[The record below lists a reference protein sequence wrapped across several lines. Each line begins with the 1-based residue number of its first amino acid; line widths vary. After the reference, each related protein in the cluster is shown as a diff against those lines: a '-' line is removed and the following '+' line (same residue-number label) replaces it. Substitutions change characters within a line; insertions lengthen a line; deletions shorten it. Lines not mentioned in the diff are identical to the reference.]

1 MRFSMDITV
10 CIKQVPETSKIKI
23 NPETNTLIREGVES
37 IINPFDLYA
46 LEEGVRLKEAH
57 GGTVRVLTMGPPQAE
72 AALRETISL
81 GADEAYLVSD
91 LAFAGAD
98 TWVTAYTL
106 TAAVKKM
113 GQTDLILCG
122 KQAIDGDTAQVGPS
136 LAEQLGIP
144 YVAFVRKIRSVG
156 SDELTVERMFE
167 EGYEVVRM
175 PLPGLITVVK
185 DINEPRLPSL
195 KGKMRAKSAEIVTFK
210 RSDLEVQDLYIGLD
224 GSPTRVVKMFSPDLR
239 RSGVKWQNDPEEM
252 AGKLVEGLKGQG
264 II

>member
-1 MRFSMDITV
+1 MDITV
-10 CIKQVPETSKIKI
+10 CIKQVPETSKVKI
-23 NPETNTLIREGVES
+23 NPETNTLIREGVQS

-46 LEEGVRLKEAH
+46 LEEGVRLKETH

-72 AALRETISL
+72 SALRESLSL

-91 LAFAGAD
+91 RAFAGAD

-106 TAAVKKM
+106 TAAVRKM

-136 LAEQLGIP
+136 LADQLGIP
-144 YVAFVRKIRSVG
+144 FVAFVRKIRSVG
-156 SDELTVERMFE
+156 SDEITVERMFE

-175 PLPGLITVVK
+175 PLPGLLTVVK

-195 KGKMRAKSAEIVTFK
+195 KGKMKAKKAEIVTFG
-210 RSDLEVQDLYIGLD
+210 RDDLDVQDLYIGLD

-239 RSGVKWQNDPEEM
+239 RSGVKWQKDPEEM
-252 AGKLVEGLKGQG
+252 AGELVEGLKEQG